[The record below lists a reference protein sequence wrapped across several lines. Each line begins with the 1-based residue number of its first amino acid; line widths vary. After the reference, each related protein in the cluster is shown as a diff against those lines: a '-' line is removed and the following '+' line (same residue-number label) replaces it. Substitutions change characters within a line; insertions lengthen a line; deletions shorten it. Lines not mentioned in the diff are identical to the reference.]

1 MLEDASYLLFG
12 LLLVFLSVWSFTTSL
27 TVTIASITSIGF
39 SLGLA
44 YFTYTFVFR
53 LSFFPF
59 MNILAVIIALG
70 VGADDTFILS
80 RVWQQHTSTISS
92 TKLESLV
99 SNTLH
104 HSLLSMLVTSIT
116 TTVAF
121 FSSYISNITA
131 IKCFRYEVLLILS
144 VNLVWVFSLGV
155 YTIIS
160 QKMFRTLK
168 LDVLFRP
175 FSTLNQLLNLKQ
187 KPDTPLN
194 LGLSNGSVVLSSLTF
209 LPALQMRFTSNL

>member
-1 MLEDASYLLFG
+1 MFNSYLVEDASYLLYG
-12 LLLVFLSVWSFTTSL
+12 ILLVFLSVWSFTTSL
-27 TVTIASITSIGF
+27 TVTISSITSIGF

-80 RVWQQHTSTISS
+80 RVWQQQTTTETS
-92 TKLESLV
+92 TKLETLV
-99 SNTLH
+99 SNTLQH
-104 HSLLSMLVTSIT
+104 ALLSMLVTSMT

-131 IKCFRYEVLLILS
+131 IKCFRYILHDT
-144 VNLVWVFSLGV
+144 VHIIVWEFD
-155 YTIIS
+155 Y
-160 QKMFRTLK
+160 
-168 LDVLFRP
+168 
-175 FSTLNQLLNLKQ
+175 
-187 KPDTPLN
+187 
-194 LGLSNGSVVLSSLTF
+194 
-209 LPALQMRFTSNL
+209 

>member
-1 MLEDASYLLFG
+1 MFNTYLVEDASYLLFG

-27 TVTIASITSIGF
+27 TVTIASITSIAF

-44 YFTYTFVFR
+44 YFTYTFIFR

-80 RVWQQHTSTISS
+80 RVWQEQTCTTT

-99 SNTLH
+99 SNTLP

-131 IKCFRYEVLLILS
+131 IKCFR
-144 VNLVWVFSLGV
+144 
-155 YTIIS
+155 
-160 QKMFRTLK
+160 
-168 LDVLFRP
+168 
-175 FSTLNQLLNLKQ
+175 
-187 KPDTPLN
+187 
-194 LGLSNGSVVLSSLTF
+194 
-209 LPALQMRFTSNL
+209 

>member
-1 MLEDASYLLFG
+1 MFNTYLVEDASYLLFG

-27 TVTIASITSIGF
+27 TVTIASITSIAF

-44 YFTYTFVFR
+44 YFTYTFIFR

-80 RVWQQHTSTISS
+80 RVWQEQTCTTT

-131 IKCFRYEVLLILS
+131 IKCFR
-144 VNLVWVFSLGV
+144 
-155 YTIIS
+155 
-160 QKMFRTLK
+160 
-168 LDVLFRP
+168 
-175 FSTLNQLLNLKQ
+175 
-187 KPDTPLN
+187 
-194 LGLSNGSVVLSSLTF
+194 
-209 LPALQMRFTSNL
+209 